1 MAHPWLVASARRR
14 SMMAGSASLALHIAL
29 VGLAVV
35 LTGELVGDAPAQPSL
50 TSIEVVDAPRRP
62 GPPVP
67 VQVAP
72 PSPIAQPQAMA
83 HSRRGPEPP
92 RPAQTKPAAVKELL
106 DDVTVSYDDPDN
118 FKTSDASD
126 EPAQAD
132 RAPLSSAIASGGH
145 VSEDGLATL
154 QMPAPASASLARPPK
169 PRHDYH
175 KLRMHSVKQF
185 AGLTIKI
192 LLSVDEHGVVS
203 DVRVV
208 QGIESDLDRR
218 TVALVRQ
225 FLFEPALDDVG
236 TPVPGTSPW
245 NILIVDE
252 AKESIKANLERGFY

>member
-1 MAHPWLVASARRR
+1 MAHLGLVASAHGR
-14 SMMAGSASLALHIAL
+14 SMVAGSASVALHIAFI
-29 VGLAVV
+29 GLAVL
-35 LTGELVGDAPAQPSL
+35 LTGELVAHAPLATSL
-50 TSIEVVDAPRRP
+50 TVIEVVDAPRRP

-72 PSPIAQPQAMA
+72 PSPLAPPQAMA
-83 HSRRGPEPP
+83 HSRRGPEPAQ
-92 RPAQTKPAAVKELL
+92 RAQTKPAAVKELL
-106 DDVTVSYDDPDN
+106 ADVTVSYDDPDN

-132 RAPLSSAIASGGH
+132 RAPLSSAIASGGS
-145 VSEDGLATL
+145 VAQDGLATL

-185 AGLTIKI
+185 AGLTIKV

-203 DVRVV
+203 HVRVV
-208 QGIESDLDRR
+208 QGIETDLDRR
-218 TVALVRQ
+218 TVELVRQ

-252 AKESIKANLERGFY
+252 AKESIKGSLERGFY